1 MSTGESRVVKSYKQG
16 GNYKIL
22 LTVSSQNNNSC
33 NTSTIEKIVRINEPP
48 HAQAGREEILRCV
61 TGPEDMVI
69 DFDASATTDANND
82 LLSYLWDFGD
92 GTEERGKE
100 ASHRYQTIGIYD
112 AKLIV
117 SDNTNLQ
124 CGTSVDFVT
133 VKFNKAP
140 VADAGTNAV
149 VCTGDNVT
157 FDGSAS
163 WIDKKGTETAQW
175 FFGDGSAKLGLKTEY
190 RYNQPGIYQATLSIE
205 NTLNKM
211 CPISRDTRTV
221 TVNSP
226 PIVSIKNLPSQC
238 AGKTVFFDASSA
250 IDSDGDPLNYFWNF
264 GDGSSSQAGAKVSH
278 RYDQGGNYRVSVVVD
293 DQKGTSCSTATAQT
307 NVRINTPP
315 LADAGPNHACCVNKS
330 ASFSASGSS
339 DPDSDQLNYA
349 WDFGDGTKTL
359 GENVNHAYTRE
370 GSYNVILTVNDQS
383 ETVCGKST
391 DQFVATVKDGPLP
404 VITVR

>member
-1 MSTGESRVVKSYKQG
+1 
-16 GNYKIL
+16 
-22 LTVSSQNNNSC
+22 
-33 NTSTIEKIVRINEPP
+33 
-48 HAQAGREEILRCV
+48 
-61 TGPEDMVI
+61 
-69 DFDASATTDANND
+69 
-82 LLSYLWDFGD
+82 
-92 GTEERGKE
+92 
-100 ASHRYQTIGIYD
+100 
-112 AKLIV
+112 
-117 SDNTNLQ
+117 
-124 CGTSVDFVT
+124 
-133 VKFNKAP
+133 
-140 VADAGTNAV
+140 
-149 VCTGDNVT
+149 VT

-190 RYNQPGIYQATLSIE
+190 RYNRPGIYQATLSIE